1 MHKSVKLVYE
11 MDNHTTPYSLVSYR
25 ILSQPSKFEGK
36 YRIHDNFER
45 NQVSRVPKARIEMM
59 TFFRSSGHWGRDIV
73 TKPILLTKWFGIIR

>member
-1 MHKSVKLVYE
+1 MKRTITRLHIHLLVTEFCPNHKNLK
-11 MDNHTTPYSLVSYR
+11 D
-25 ILSQPSKFEGK
+25 
-36 YRIHDNFER
+36 DNFER